1 MIVPLNDIWRI
12 LPEVVLAA
20 FGILIMVA
28 EPFVPRSRKSLL
40 GWLAFVGAVAALA
53 ATAVQARHPGFAFN
67 RLVIIDN
74 FSIFLHFLLLA
85 VTALSILA
93 SLRYLERENINHGE
107 YYALLL
113 FGSVG
118 MGLMVAANELVLV
131 FLGLETSSIATYVLA
146 GFRRTERKSNEAAL
160 KYFLLGSFA
169 TAFLL
174 YGIALLFGA
183 TGTTFLPE
191 IAAQLRTT
199 DGNLPLALMGTALL
213 FVGLGFKVAM
223 APFHVWTPDVYE
235 GAPTPVTAF
244 LSTGPKAAAFAVFLR
259 IFFTALAPAHETWF
273 WIIWVSAIATMFVG
287 NLGALVQ
294 TNVKR
299 MLAYSSIAHAGY
311 ILIAFAARSE
321 LGIAAVLFYLV
332 AYALMKLGAFSLV
345 SHISPGEAH
354 QSLEDYAGLHARRP
368 MLAACLT
375 VFLLSLTGLP
385 LTGGFLGKFY
395 IFTAA
400 VQARTLW
407 PDFSTALIGLVILGV
422 VNSAVSVAYYMRVV
436 KVMYMNEPNSN
447 TPPAPVPASLAFV
460 LTLTAVGLLY
470 LGLVPGPMMHFASRA
485 ALPLGLP

>member
-1 MIVPLNDIWRI
+1 MIVALADIWRI

-20 FGILIMVA
+20 FGVLIMVA
-28 EPFVPRSRKSLL
+28 EPFLPRSRKSLL
-40 GWLAFVGAVAALA
+40 GSLAFVGAVAALA

-67 RLVIIDN
+67 RLVVIDN
-74 FSIFLHFLLLA
+74 FSVFLHFLLLG

-93 SLRYLERENINHGE
+93 SMRYLERENINHGE

-146 GFRRTERKSNEAAL
+146 GFRRTELKSNEAAM

-169 TAFLL
+169 TGFLL

-191 IAAQLRTT
+191 IATQLRTPE
-199 DGNLPLALMGTALL
+199 GNLPLALMGTALL

-244 LSTGPKAAAFAVFLR
+244 LAAGPKAAAFAAFLR
-259 IFFTALAPAHETWF
+259 IFFTALAPANETWF

-311 ILIAFAARSE
+311 LLIAFAARSE

-332 AYALMKLGAFSLV
+332 AYALMKVGAFSLV
-345 SHISPGEAH
+345 SHISSGEAH
-354 QSLEDYAGLHARRP
+354 QSLEDYAGLHARQP

-375 VFLLSLTGLP
+375 VFLLSLIGIP

-400 VQARTLW
+400 VQAN
-407 PDFSTALIGLVILGV
+407 LIGLVILGV
-422 VNSAVSVAYYMRVV
+422 LNSAVSVAYYLRVV